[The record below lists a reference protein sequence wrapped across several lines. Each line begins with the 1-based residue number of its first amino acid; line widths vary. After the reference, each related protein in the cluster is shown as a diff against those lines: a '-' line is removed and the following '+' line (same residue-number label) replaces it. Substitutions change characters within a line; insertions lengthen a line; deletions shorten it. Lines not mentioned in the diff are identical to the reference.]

1 MYSISIYLININF
14 YSFIKGINGYDK
26 MLSSDFTKEEIG
38 NLKKEIN
45 REYAQKPSFKDRR
58 VYFKEDNPDFVDRN
72 HFSRDRDRIIFAKAF
87 RRLEHKAQVY
97 SHVKGDHYRTRLTH
111 TIEVMQIARSIS
123 KNLGLNE
130 DLTEAIALGHDI
142 GHTPFGHQGE
152 DVLDGIMRGK
162 DDLGGN
168 LKYCINYCGFKHN
181 FNGLRTVDIL
191 EKKYEEE
198 KGLNLTWQVLDGIL
212 KHTDVKKP
220 DKKFDIN
227 RFIQCKEHIPDFIVY
242 PDPVTLEGQIV
253 AIADEIAQR
262 QHDLDDGLRDKD
274 LQLDEDKIIGYI
286 NKNISKIRTKTEKN
300 ISNIA
305 DLEPKYYSK
314 FASFLKHAKPKDIL
328 EYYKK
333 HDKNIISKL
342 IPSKG
347 VIDRKLWDRLIIN
360 YFIRKYVVPDNK
372 EVKLLRKLEDKINQ
386 NKKCSNDEYKWNSLI
401 RDILNY
407 FIKDVTLNSLEK
419 LNKQLNSPK
428 NENHLKLQLVN
439 RDYISCKKSNVKIQT
454 GNNVYWHNRKY
465 FDSKIIDFSDSGCEL
480 NNEIEYYIKNRI
492 LNSYNVNV
500 FDGKAIYIVR
510 QLFKAFY
517 TNPRQMPQETL
528 DKLSMRI
535 RENTKQYDC
544 EIRLK
549 TKIKNEQNDV
559 SLNKIEFRNSHPNE
573 INELIKFLKLE
584 IKGEKLEDTFKITY
598 PNENNLVLN
607 YKFLKSLKGNTE
619 EIHTE
624 CEKCD
629 DNYNKKINQKIFE
642 KINDCNQEDILAMDS
657 KVRKQIIFIKCV
669 LEHHYAYLSVI
680 CDHISGMTDNY
691 ANNEYKK
698 LYLV

>member
-1 MYSISIYLININF
+1 M
-14 YSFIKGINGYDK
+14 
-26 MLSSDFTKEEIG
+26 SSLDYTKEEIK

-45 REYAQKPSFKDRR
+45 REYAQKSSFKDRR
-58 VYFKEDNPDFVDRN
+58 IHFKEDNPNFVDRN

-111 TIEVMQIARSIS
+111 TIEVMQIARSIA

-162 DDLGGN
+162 DNLGGN

-191 EKKYEEE
+191 EKKYGEE

-220 DKKFDIN
+220 DKKFDIK
-227 RFIQCKEHIPDFIVY
+227 RFIQCKEHIPDFIKY

-274 LQLDEDKIIGYI
+274 LKLDEDQIIGYI

-300 ISNIA
+300 VYNIS

-314 FASFLKHAKPKDIL
+314 FASFAKDANSKDIL

-333 HDKNIISKL
+333 HDKKIISKL
-342 IPSKG
+342 ILKKG
-347 VIDRKLWDRLIIN
+347 SINRKLWDKLIIK

-372 EVKLLRKLEDKINQ
+372 EIKLLKELENKINQ
-386 NKKCSNDEYKWNSLI
+386 NKKCLNDEYKWNSLI
-401 RDILNY
+401 RDILDY

-419 LNKQLNSPK
+419 LNKLLNSPK
-428 NENHLKLQLVN
+428 NENHFKLQLVN
-439 RDYISCKKSNVKIQT
+439 KDYISCKKSNVKIQT

-465 FDSKIIDFSDSGCEL
+465 FDSKIIDFSDSGSKL
-480 NNEIEYYIKNRI
+480 NDEIEYYIKNRI

-517 TNPRQMPQETL
+517 TNPRQMPKETL

-535 RENTKQYDC
+535 HENTKRCDC

-549 TKIKNEQNDV
+549 TKIKENQKNMSIDE
-559 SLNKIEFRNSHPNE
+559 IEFRNSHPNE

-584 IKGEKLEDTFKITY
+584 MEMEELENIFRITY
-598 PNENNLVLN
+598 PNENNLNLN
-607 YKFLKSLKGNTE
+607 YEFLDQINGNAE
-619 EIHTE
+619 HIHKE

-629 DNYNKKINQKIFE
+629 KNYNKRIIQKIFE
-642 KINDCNQEDILAMDS
+642 KINDYEEDIS
-657 KVRKQIIFIKCV
+657 KDKEIKKQMIFIKCI

-680 CDHISGMTDNY
+680 CDHIAGMTDNY